1 MYGGLHGL
9 NWANYVNKIIF
20 LHFFFIFRGLLRA
33 LGVEGDEEWEEAAEV
48 EIRNIE
54 EKKESSFIRNDE
66 IWSGGQSGYF
76 V

>member
-20 LHFFFIFRGLLRA
+20 LHFFIFRGLLRA
-33 LGVEGDEEWEEAAEV
+33 LAVEGDEEWEEAAEV
-48 EIRNIE
+48 EIRNIA
-54 EKKESSFIRNDE
+54 EKKKVLIRNDE
-66 IWSGGQSGYF
+66 IFSGGQSGYF

>member
-1 MYGGLHGL
+1 M
-9 NWANYVNKIIF
+9 
-20 LHFFFIFRGLLRA
+20 
-33 LGVEGDEEWEEAAEV
+33 EGDEEWEEAAEV